1 MKIDANKK
9 IDVQLQMTKIVREKL
24 NTLEN
29 ISHYEILKGIS
40 DEQMQN
46 FSMEKI
52 AKRLEKLIQG
62 KLFMKEEKT
71 SQDLTKTTQ
80 NLTKTAKSLI
90 EKNKKLRL
98 KLKNYKR
105 AWS

>member
-40 DEQMQN
+40 DEQMLN

-62 KLFMKEEKT
+62 KLFRKEEKT
-71 SQDLTKTTQ
+71 SQ